1 MSEQIIIRVK
11 VDRELKE
18 QATDILDQIGISIP
32 VAVRMFL
39 KATVREK
46 GLPILTKAAWKPSD
60 EEQQVEYIR
69 NRLLYQAPLHSD
81 SETVALLPLERGKRI
96 PAAMYVQLVTKVP
109 EGKLTCWEDLF
120 AFLEKLYNVA
130 NVDFP
135 ERSLP
140 LSSVDGDIPYW
151 RIVSKYGVLED
162 GRGGSRETQKEFL
175 IKEHIPVV
183 QRGNMLGSYRVK
195 DYKKFMFD
203 YEKLRVVSTL

>member
-1 MSEQIIIRVK
+1 MILLEMIDSYLNCTHRRLYMSEQIIIRVK

-96 PAAMYVQLVTKVP
+96 PAATYSVLISPNICPRTRVP
-109 EGKLTCWEDLF
+109 
-120 AFLEKLYNVA
+120 
-130 NVDFP
+130 
-135 ERSLP
+135 
-140 LSSVDGDIPYW
+140 SSD
-151 RIVSKYGVLED
+151 S
-162 GRGGSRETQKEFL
+162 SF
-175 IKEHIPVV
+175 
-183 QRGNMLGSYRVK
+183 
-195 DYKKFMFD
+195 
-203 YEKLRVVSTL
+203 